1 MDVGPTV
8 DLIGEK
14 KMGIEQDLN
23 EKILGKG
30 IGDQSYKGK
39 KSGYWTNRRFD
50 LKNYEKDGGQTNR
63 RLDRK
68 NKDIRI
74 RRYQ

>member
-1 MDVGPTV
+1 MR
-8 DLIGEK
+8 K
-14 KMGIEQDLN
+14 SW
-23 EKILGKG
+23 GKE

-50 LKNYEKDGGQTNR
+50 LKSFKNDGCQTNR

-68 NKDIRI
+68 KKQKKKKTKKKISGP
-74 RRYQ
+74 

>member
-1 MDVGPTV
+1 M
-8 DLIGEK
+8 ICMRK
-14 KMGIEQDLN
+14 SQ
-23 EKILGKG
+23 GKG

-50 LKNYEKDGGQTNR
+50 LKHYEKDGGQTNR

-68 NKDIRI
+68 KKII
-74 RRYQ
+74 ISGP

>member
-1 MDVGPTV
+1 MR
-8 DLIGEK
+8 K
-14 KMGIEQDLN
+14 SW
-23 EKILGKG
+23 GKG

-50 LKNYEKDGGQTNR
+50 LKDYEKDGGRTNW

-68 NKDIRI
+68 KK
-74 RRYQ
+74 

>member
-1 MDVGPTV
+1 MR
-8 DLIGEK
+8 K
-14 KMGIEQDLN
+14 SW
-23 EKILGKG
+23 GKG

-68 NKDIRI
+68 KKKHEKKKISGP
-74 RRYQ
+74 

>member
-1 MDVGPTV
+1 MR
-8 DLIGEK
+8 K
-14 KMGIEQDLN
+14 SW
-23 EKILGKG
+23 GKG

-68 NKDIRI
+68 KKKNKKTKKKNKKFLAPK
-74 RRYQ
+74 

>member
-1 MDVGPTV
+1 MR
-8 DLIGEK
+8 K
-14 KMGIEQDLN
+14 SW
-23 EKILGKG
+23 GKG

-68 NKDIRI
+68 KKKKKKKKKN
-74 RRYQ
+74 

>member
-1 MDVGPTV
+1 MR
-8 DLIGEK
+8 K
-14 KMGIEQDLN
+14 SW
-23 EKILGKG
+23 GKG

-68 NKDIRI
+68 KKHEKKKKISGP
-74 RRYQ
+74 

>member
-1 MDVGPTV
+1 MR
-8 DLIGEK
+8 K
-14 KMGIEQDLN
+14 SW
-23 EKILGKG
+23 GKG

-68 NKDIRI
+68 KKKNKKTKKKNKKISGP
-74 RRYQ
+74 